1 MLYFHLK
8 KVKYSLNNLEIAIY
22 PTSTSIKNAL
32 SNQEKELTTNARK
45 ILNNKDIS
53 FKIDYSS
60 STQKTEEKEL
70 FLVKDKYQY
79 LVHKNKR
86 IEKLQE
92 IFDLNL

>member
-79 LVHKNKR
+79 LVKKNKQ

-92 IFDLNL
+92 IFNLNL